1 MHNVIQSGAMRDDQV
16 PADERARLAAGLE
29 AAGVPEHLRGG
40 LVRYLVDRI
49 LPGGFLQAVLCNDLV
64 GAVRR
69 HHGAGAAYTIT
80 TIRKFLLA
88 LVPEEAWGSVEKV
101 TAWTVTPDRLEIR
114 SEDVVE
120 DEQAAGDLL
129 GEFLRRGLAASA
141 AVHGI
146 LGGDLADV
154 GDQDLI
160 AAMAIELEACEAP
173 IELVLRPSSAL
184 HLAGLLQLAMRHPAL
199 EARARGVA
207 LTYLGHVRA
216 YFAEAPAVLEALRRG
231 DDPARDRPVSDA
243 DRADVVGAS
252 VKCPLCDWTAR
263 NEVDDDPEAAA
274 RIERYLGAAF
284 ADHVR
289 RVHAGPGDITDPERD
304 R

>member
-1 MHNVIQSGAMRDDQV
+1 MTDE
-16 PADERARLAAGLE
+16 ADERARLEAALE

-49 LPGGFLQAVLCNDLV
+49 LPGGFLQAVLVVDV
-64 GAVRR
+64 PQAIARY
-69 HHGAGAAYTIT
+69 AGGNLAAAAYTIGAVHG
-80 TIRKFLLA
+80 FLLLFA
-88 LVPEEAWGSVEKV
+88 PEASWGSVEKV
-101 TAWTVTPDRLEIR
+101 TAWTVTPDRLEIGEVI
-114 SEDVVE
+114 SPDDVF
-120 DEQAAGDLL
+120 A
-129 GEFLRRGLAASA
+129 EFGRRGLAASA

-146 LGGDLADV
+146 LGDDLADAT
-154 GDQDLI
+154 DQDLI

-207 LTYLGHVRA
+207 VTFLAHVRA

-231 DDPARDRPVSDA
+231 DDP
-243 DRADVVGAS
+243 
-252 VKCPLCDWTAR
+252 
-263 NEVDDDPEAAA
+263 
-274 RIERYLGAAF
+274 
-284 ADHVR
+284 
-289 RVHAGPGDITDPERD
+289 ERD